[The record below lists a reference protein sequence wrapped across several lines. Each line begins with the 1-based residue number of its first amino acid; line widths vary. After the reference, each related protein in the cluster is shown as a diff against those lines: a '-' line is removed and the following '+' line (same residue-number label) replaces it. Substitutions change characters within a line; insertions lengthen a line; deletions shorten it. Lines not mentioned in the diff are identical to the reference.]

1 MKTMRTLPLLFL
13 LASTAGAQ
21 QFQNTYG
28 FLTANSA
35 VPGTVSQ
42 SAAATWYATGLMP
55 FANQTMS
62 NPQFYSNTSFGS
74 PGLTGDVTLS
84 VCPDSGGSPGTCA
97 SPIATSSTIVSA
109 TSPGWISFSGI
120 SVSLTAFHQY
130 WLVLTNTSS
139 GATKYFSWRTFAA
152 MTPNAISGGFTGE
165 QMKTSAN
172 SGGAWTTT
180 AGAVAAFRVQYAS
193 SYAGFPYTTAALN
206 GVTNQKLYGSHTWG
220 PTFTMPPNVSMN
232 MKGCEFMYIAVGSP
246 TGNLECQV
254 WSDNGTT
261 ATLLATSDLTL
272 PASQVDT
279 TARSGAF
286 LFATPVVLAAGTTYH
301 LALIDTAAD
310 SSSNYFDAN
319 LVTVDSDANSLALLP
334 FGGTLKASYCLS
346 TCTLS
351 ASWIT
356 TYDIPLFSIM
366 LDPAGEFNSTGGGGA
381 VQRIVG
387 YVK

>member
-139 GATKYFSWRTFAA
+139 GATKYFSWRDVRGHD
-152 MTPNAISGGFTGE
+152 PE
-165 QMKTSAN
+165 CHKWWLHR
-172 SGGAWTTT
+172 GA
-180 AGAVAAFRVQYAS
+180 R
-193 SYAGFPYTTAALN
+193 
-206 GVTNQKLYGSHTWG
+206 
-220 PTFTMPPNVSMN
+220 
-232 MKGCEFMYIAVGSP
+232 
-246 TGNLECQV
+246 
-254 WSDNGTT
+254 
-261 ATLLATSDLTL
+261 
-272 PASQVDT
+272 
-279 TARSGAF
+279 
-286 LFATPVVLAAGTTYH
+286 
-301 LALIDTAAD
+301 
-310 SSSNYFDAN
+310 
-319 LVTVDSDANSLALLP
+319 
-334 FGGTLKASYCLS
+334 
-346 TCTLS
+346 
-351 ASWIT
+351 
-356 TYDIPLFSIM
+356 
-366 LDPAGEFNSTGGGGA
+366 
-381 VQRIVG
+381 
-387 YVK
+387 